1 MKNQYQIKK
10 KTRQAAE
17 TLLAFNG
24 TEYQARRI
32 ASALSCVY
40 TQTDAQA
47 LELYVVTA
55 AGERCVAY
63 WKYRGAVKYEH

>member
-17 TLLAFNG
+17 TLLVFNG
-24 TEYQARRI
+24 TQWQAQRI
-32 ASALSCVY
+32 AHALSYVY

-47 LELYVVTA
+47 LELHVVTA
-55 AGERCVAY
+55 AGERCVAR
-63 WKYRGAVKYEH
+63 WQFKEVA

>member
-24 TEYQARRI
+24 TQWQAQRI
-32 ASALSCVY
+32 ARALSYVY
-40 TQTDAQA
+40 TQTDARA

-55 AGERCVAY
+55 VGERCVAR
-63 WKYRGAVKYEH
+63 WTYRRAA